1 MTEIIH
7 FPLRW
12 VGNNFNKDGAST
24 AGAGGSQRALEPEHP
39 LLVQTC
45 HESQSPLKAPAVGEA
60 DYRGEEPANLQKS
73 GVAVDTGTPLF
84 LKAASRTLRDG
95 EACITSDYTGTAEAA
110 ILSLPGI
117 LLMRAGKQYRSFR
130 CCGPDETGKLVKN
143 WNVVE
148 EAVGVNTRGEMLWKL
163 IHRFVSDLTD
173 PASRLK
179 EIDAQLTVLNVPQR
193 AAGAFKVI
201 PLSRWKV

>member
-1 MTEIIH
+1 MTEIVY

-12 VGNNFNKDGAST
+12 VGSNFSEDRVGA
-24 AGAGGSQRALEPEHP
+24 AGAGETQRALEPEHP
-39 LLVQTC
+39 LLVQTL
-45 HESQSPLKAPAVGEA
+45 HERQAPPKAPAVGEA
-60 DYRGEEPANLQKS
+60 DYRVEKPANLEKS
-73 GVAVDTGTPLF
+73 GVAERSF
-84 LKAASRTLRDG
+84 LKAPSRTVRDG

-117 LLMRAGKQYRSFR
+117 RLMRAGKHYRSFR
-130 CCGPDETGKLVKN
+130 CCGPDETGRLVKN

-148 EAVGVNTRGEMLWKL
+148 EAVGVNTRGDLLWKL

-179 EIDAQLTVLNVPQR
+179 EIDAQLRVLDVPQH
-193 AAGAFKVI
+193 AAGALTVI
-201 PLSRWKV
+201 PLFRRKV